1 MRTPDR
7 DRRRSALA
15 ALCAALVIL
24 LVSIPAASALSADYR
39 IFPNGTA
46 YTASVEITD
55 ANRYEFADAGFL
67 GEKIAINVGN
77 VNLSGN
83 CSPSC
88 EFNWSKGWGRPSA
101 ITFLRGNYTV
111 SYIAPLKDN
120 TLQDEYDNQYN
131 VSVMLPAELDMR
143 NPLLASISPGAN
155 VTRFADNTTLITWNK
170 IRTIEL
176 RFYDP
181 WREHLLYL
189 FGNFWIIIAIVL
201 LLPFLL
207 IMKRAE

>member
-1 MRTPDR
+1 MRTPNR
-7 DRRRSALA
+7 NRRRSALA
-15 ALCAALVIL
+15 ALCTALVIL
-24 LVSIPAASALSADYR
+24 LAVVPAAGALSAEYQV
-39 IFPNGTA
+39 FPNGTA
-46 YTASVEITD
+46 YNASVEITD
-55 ANRYEFADAGFL
+55 ANRYEFAGVGFL
-67 GEKIAINVGN
+67 GEKVAINVGN

-88 EFNWSKGWGRPSA
+88 RFNWSKDWGKPPA

-120 TLQDEYDNQYN
+120 TLQAGYDNMYN
-131 VSVMLPAELDMR
+131 VSVMLPAELDVR

-155 VTRFADNTTLITWNK
+155 VTRFADNTTLVQWSK
-170 IRTIEL
+170 IRTFEI

-181 WREHLLYL
+181 WREQILYL

-207 IMKRAE
+207 IMKRSE

>member
-24 LVSIPAASALSADYR
+24 LAAIPAAGALSADYR
-39 IFPNGTA
+39 VFPNGTA

-55 ANRYEFADAGFL
+55 ANRYEFAGVGFL
-67 GEKIAINVGN
+67 GEKVAISVGN

-83 CSPSC
+83 CSPC
-88 EFNWSKGWGRPSA
+88 QFNWSKDWGRPSA
-101 ITFLRGNYTV
+101 ITFLPGNYTV
-111 SYIAPLKDN
+111 SYVAPLKDN
-120 TLQDEYDNQYN
+120 TLQAGYDNQYN
-131 VSVMLPAELDMR
+131 VSVILPAELDVR

-155 VTRFADNTTLITWNK
+155 VTRFADNTTLIQWNK
-170 IRTIEL
+170 IRTFEI
-176 RFYDP
+176 RFYDQ
-181 WREHLLYL
+181 WREQLLYL

-207 IMKRAE
+207 IMKRSE

>member
-24 LVSIPAASALSADYR
+24 LALIPAAGALSADYR

-46 YTASVEITD
+46 YTASVEVVNTD
-55 ANRYEFADAGFL
+55 RYEFADVGFL
-67 GEKIAINVGN
+67 GEDVAITVDN

-83 CSPSC
+83 CSPC

-111 SYIAPLKDN
+111 SYVAPLKDN
-120 TLQDEYDNQYN
+120 TLQRAYDNPYN
-131 VSVMLPAELDMR
+131 VSVTLPAELDVR
-143 NPLLASISPGAN
+143 NPLLTSINPGAN
-155 VTRFADNTTLITWNK
+155 VTRFADNTTLIQWNK
-170 IRTIEL
+170 IRTFEI
-176 RFYDP
+176 RFYDQ
-181 WREHLLYL
+181 WREQLLYL
-189 FGNFWIIIAIVL
+189 FGNFWIVIAIVL
-201 LLPFLL
+201 LLPFFL
-207 IMKRAE
+207 IMKRSE

>member
-24 LVSIPAASALSADYR
+24 LASIPAAGALSADYR

-46 YTASVEITD
+46 YAASVEITG
-55 ANRYEFADAGFL
+55 AERYEFADIGIL
-67 GEKIAINVGN
+67 GENVAINVGN

-83 CSPSC
+83 CSPC

-101 ITFLRGNYTV
+101 ITFGHGNYTV
-111 SYIAPLKDN
+111 SYIAPLKDS
-120 TLQDEYDNQYN
+120 TLQADYDNQYN
-131 VSVMLPAELDMR
+131 VSVTLPAELDVR
-143 NPLLASISPGAN
+143 NPLLASLSPGAN
-155 VTRFADNTTLITWNK
+155 VTRFADNTTLVQWNK
-170 IRTIEL
+170 IRAFQI
-176 RFYDP
+176 RFYDQ
-181 WREHLLYL
+181 WHEQLLYL
-189 FGNFWIIIAIVL
+189 FGNFWIVIAVVL

-207 IMKRAE
+207 MMKRAK

>member
-15 ALCAALVIL
+15 ALCTALVIL
-24 LVSIPAASALSADYR
+24 LASVPAVCALSADYR
-39 IFPNGTA
+39 VFSNGTA
-46 YTASVEITD
+46 YNASVEITD
-55 ANRYEFADAGFL
+55 ADRYEFAGVGFL
-67 GEKIAINVGN
+67 GEKVAINVDN

-83 CSPSC
+83 CSPC
-88 EFNWSKGWGRPSA
+88 QFNWRRDWGRPSA

-111 SYIAPLKDN
+111 SYTAPLKDN
-120 TLQDEYDNQYN
+120 TLQAGYDNQYN
-131 VSVMLPAELDMR
+131 VSVMLPAELDVR

-155 VTRFADNTTLITWNK
+155 VTRFADNTTLIKWVK
-170 IRTIEL
+170 IRSFDI

-181 WREHLLYL
+181 WREQMLYL
-189 FGNFWIIIAIVL
+189 FGNFWIIIAIAL

-207 IMKRAE
+207 IMKKSE